1 VILLRLVVEFII
13 FFHERHMSTSTPG
26 WTATNL
32 RCIQLAEISI
42 ALQPMLETRV
52 REVFAY
58 KAVVTGPS
66 GAGFVEV
73 ASEMTLGEQIVL
85 ERFVIA
91 KTFHMASNS
100 PASWSGSKLAIDLT
114 PDATDAE
121 ESLSYVS
128 GMTERFG
135 LKPDQIL
142 LEIGGDRDI
151 DPQSLRNLISAS
163 RKAGF
168 GAVLRDFDE
177 VSPGEYMPHN
187 CGSQFLKLTGSLI
200 RRIQESPR
208 RQKVID
214 GLVASCCLLDIRILA
229 EGVSTLQ
236 EFSVLSS
243 LGVNLMRGN
252 FFCTE
257 GDGVFLSP
265 TFPPRS
271 AEVES
276 SIEYLGLRKIAW
288 T

>member
-1 VILLRLVVEFII
+1 
-13 FFHERHMSTSTPG
+13 MSTSTLG
-26 WTATNL
+26 WTAITL
-32 RCIQLAEISI
+32 RRIQLSEISI
-42 ALQPMLETRV
+42 ALQPILETRV

-58 KAVVTGPS
+58 KAVVTGPL
-66 GAGFVEV
+66 GRDFVAV
-73 ASEMTLGEQIVL
+73 ASAMTLGEQIVL

-121 ESLSYVS
+121 ESLRYVS
-128 GMTERFG
+128 RMTERFG

-151 DPQSLRNLISAS
+151 DPQSLRNLVSAS

-177 VSPGEYMPHN
+177 VSSGEDMPHN
-187 CGSQFLKLTGSLI
+187 CGSEFLKLTESLI
-200 RRIQESPR
+200 QRIQESPR
-208 RQKVID
+208 RQKVIE
-214 GLVASCCLLDIRILA
+214 GLVANCCLLDIRILA

-252 FFCTE
+252 LFCSE

-265 TFPPRS
+265 KFPPRS

-276 SIEYLGLRKIAW
+276 PLEYLGLGEIAW

>member
-1 VILLRLVVEFII
+1 
-13 FFHERHMSTSTPG
+13 MSTSPLG
-26 WTATNL
+26 WTAANL
-32 RCIQLAEISI
+32 RRIQLSEISI
-42 ALQPMLETRV
+42 ALQPILQTRV

-66 GAGFVEV
+66 GQDFEAV

-91 KTFHMASNS
+91 KTFHMASSS

-121 ESLSYVS
+121 ESLRHVS
-128 GMTERFG
+128 GMAERFG
-135 LKPDQIL
+135 LEPGQIL

-151 DPQSLRNLISAS
+151 DPQSLGNLISAS

-177 VSPGEYMPHN
+177 VSPGEDMPPN
-187 CGSQFLKLTGSLI
+187 RGSEFLKLTESLI
-200 RRIQESPR
+200 RSIQESPR
-208 RQKVID
+208 RQKVIE
-214 GLVASCCLLDIRILA
+214 GLVATCCLLDIRILA

-236 EFSVLSS
+236 EFSMLSS
-243 LGVNLMRGN
+243 LGVDLMRGN
-252 FFCTE
+252 LFCTQ

-265 TFPPRS
+265 NFPTRN
-271 AEVES
+271 AQVES
-276 SIEYLGLRKIAW
+276 SVEYLGLREIAW